1 MKISVITIV
10 FNNKE
15 SIAQCIES
23 VLAQTYMNIEHVV
36 IDGGSTDGTLE
47 VIKEFQ
53 DKLGYF
59 QSARDKGL
67 YDALNKGIKKC
78 TGDVIGILHSDDFY
92 YDNDTLKKVADKFRE
107 TAADLV
113 YAKGKY
119 VDREDVR
126 KVKRLYPAKD
136 YKPRY
141 LKYGWIP
148 LHTTIYV
155 RKEIYSKYGLY
166 DLRYSIAS
174 DYDISIR
181 WLKNENIKKV
191 FLDEWVVK
199 MRLGGKST
207 TPALQKKKSIEDLQI
222 IKKHGLKGKFTLACK
237 IGRKIPQ
244 YLIPKL
250 IKA

>member
-10 FNNKE
+10 YNNKH

-23 VLAQTYMNIEHVV
+23 VQEQSYHNVEHIV
-36 IDGGSTDGTLE
+36 IDGGSTDGTLDI
-47 VIKEFQ
+47 IKNYENE
-53 DKLGYF
+53 LGYF
-59 QSARDKGL
+59 ISESDKGL

-92 YDNDTLKKVADKFRE
+92 YDKDTLKKVADTFKE

-119 VDREDVR
+119 VDRENVSE
-126 KVKRLYPAKD
+126 VKRLYSSK
-136 YKPRY
+136 
-141 LKYGWIP
+141 KYDPKFLNFGWIP

-155 RKEIYSKYGLY
+155 KKKIFQQYGDY
-166 DLRYSIAS
+166 DLAYSIAS
-174 DYDISIR
+174 DYDISLR
-181 WLKNENIKKV
+181 WFKNKNIKKV

-207 TPALQKKKSIEDLQI
+207 TPALQKKKSTEDLQI
-222 IKKHGLKGKFTLACK
+222 IKKHKLKGQFTLACK

-244 YLIPKL
+244 YLIPRI
-250 IKA
+250 IK